1 MQIFIQSVWR
11 NTSIPYT
18 NALDMSDN
26 LFYFCNVLSVVK
38 MWPSALQSVEISC
51 LFPSWTSGSYRKV
64 IVLRADCHNK
74 DLRKL
79 TTKFLW
85 INIFQNSLFLPSRG
99 LQTTFLCF
107 LTLLRQFQKIL
118 IWIFFFSK
126 LPSKSVLSRP
136 SILPF
141 FKGEICFSYTR
152 FVVKMVF
159 SRKSNASSINL
170 FDKFWGQFK
179 LHVWQQKTLDLR

>member
-51 LFPSWTSGSYRKV
+51 LFPSWTSSSYRKV

-79 TTKFLW
+79 TMKFLW
-85 INIFQNSLFLPSRG
+85 INIFQNRLFLPSRG
-99 LQTTFLCF
+99 LLTTFLCF

-126 LPSKSVLSRP
+126 LPSKSVLSIATINFAIFQRRNP
-136 SILPF
+136 FLVHAFCCENGILE
-141 FKGEICFSYTR
+141 KEQCFLYQSVR
-152 FVVKMVF
+152 
-159 SRKSNASSINL
+159 
-170 FDKFWGQFK
+170 
-179 LHVWQQKTLDLR
+179 